1 MFIYFLMIGIFVA
14 VLLLIRTTVKR
25 AANEAFE
32 LEMIEKEGFTF
43 LKSEGFLN
51 PINDKFEAYSSEYS
65 EGGIFRKC
73 WLEITEDDSLR
84 KPFQNTAVRTEKGVE
99 IETFFKIIANKNLGK
114 TFKLEISVVK
124 QHKAEFIGRI
134 NQMLENFKVR

>member
-14 VLLLIRTTVKR
+14 VLFLIRTTVKR

-32 LEMIEKEGFTF
+32 LETIEKEGFTF
-43 LKSEGFLN
+43 LKAEGFLN

-84 KPFQNTAVRTEKGVE
+84 KPFQNTSTRTEKGVE
-99 IETFFKIIANKNLGK
+99 IETFFKIIANKSLGK

>member
-14 VLLLIRTTVKR
+14 VLFLIRTTVKR

-43 LKSEGFLN
+43 LKAEGFLN
-51 PINDKFEAYSSEYS
+51 PINDKLEAYSREYS

-84 KPFQNTAVRTEKGVE
+84 KPFQNTATRTENGTE
-99 IETFFKIIANKNLGK
+99 IETFFKIIANKSLGK
-114 TFKLEISVVK
+114 TFKLEVSVVK
-124 QHKAEFIGRI
+124 QHKDEFIGRI